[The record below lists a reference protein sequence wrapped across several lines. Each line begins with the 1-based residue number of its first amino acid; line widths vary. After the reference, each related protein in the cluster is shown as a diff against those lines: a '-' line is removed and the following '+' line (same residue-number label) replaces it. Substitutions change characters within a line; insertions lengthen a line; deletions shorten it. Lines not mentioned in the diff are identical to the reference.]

1 MKNQSP
7 PQVSQLIAER
17 LDHFRHKFAQ
27 VYRKIALYVII
38 MNLNSMYSRP
48 DNVKMELSQIE
59 RTILRM
65 LQANSRTKLE
75 DIAIEA
81 GASIPTIQR
90 KIRHF
95 RNTGIIRGEMVEL
108 DPEAVGLQM
117 TFLILVELE
126 RERVQHLDAFR
137 TKMRSEPQIQQCYYI
152 TGEADFALIALA
164 KDMKEY
170 QALIQRLFFDDMN
183 VKRFRTSVVMDSTKT
198 GLTVPI

>member
-1 MKNQSP
+1 
-7 PQVSQLIAER
+7 
-17 LDHFRHKFAQ
+17 
-27 VYRKIALYVII
+27 
-38 MNLNSMYSRP
+38 
-48 DNVKMELSQIE
+48 MELSQIE

>member
-1 MKNQSP
+1 M
-7 PQVSQLIAER
+7 QLT
-17 LDHFRHKFAQ
+17 H
-27 VYRKIALYVII
+27 V
-38 MNLNSMYSRP
+38 
-48 DNVKMELSQIE
+48 E

-65 LQANSRTKLE
+65 LQANSRTKLD

-81 GASIPTIQR
+81 GASVPTIQR

-95 RNTGIIRGEMVEL
+95 RSAGIIRGETVEV

-137 TKMRSEPQIQQCYYI
+137 TKMRLEPQVQQCYYI

-170 QALIQRLFFDDMN
+170 QVLIQRLFFDDMN
-183 VKRFRTSVVMDSTKT
+183 VKRFRTSVVMDRTKT
-198 GLTVPI
+198 GLQVPV

>member
-1 MKNQSP
+1 M
-7 PQVSQLIAER
+7 R
-17 LDHFRHKFAQ
+17 
-27 VYRKIALYVII
+27 
-38 MNLNSMYSRP
+38 
-48 DNVKMELSQIE
+48 LSQVE

-65 LQANSRTKLE
+65 LQSNSRTKLE
-75 DIAIEA
+75 DIATEV
-81 GASIPTIQR
+81 GASIPTVQR
-90 KIRHF
+90 KIRQF

-108 DPEAVGLQM
+108 NPEAVGIHM

-137 TKMRSEPQIQQCYYI
+137 TKVRLEPQIQQCYYI

-170 QALIQRLFFDDMN
+170 QVLIQRLFFDDMN